1 MPQFALLKTQ
11 LGWLKPIIFIV
22 ISSLVVTGLAR
33 LGLLL
38 WLGERVYTTGGT
50 GFIMLQ
56 GLRFDLVTL
65 AYLLVLPAAATPL
78 LNSINATRHGWSR
91 VLNFYLLLVFGL
103 LVFMELVTP
112 SFIREYDVRPN
123 YLFVEYLKYPKEV
136 FSMLWVGYK
145 SALLSV
151 LVVAPALL
159 WLANRGLRSQSAGVP
174 QNRFIFAPLLAFATL
189 VLFAF
194 TARSTLDH
202 RPVNASTV
210 AFSSDTLVNSLALN
224 SLYSTANAIYE
235 MRHEEAGFA
244 YGEVDK
250 TAAIAAVRRSMHL
263 PATVFAD
270 RSIPT
275 LHQQVATE
283 HRPQPRNLV
292 IIVEESLGAEFV
304 GALGGLPL
312 TPNLDELAE
321 EGIWFENLYATG
333 TRSARGL
340 EAIVTG
346 FPPTTS
352 QSVLKLGRA
361 QNNFFTIGEYLK
373 RYGYETSFI
382 YGGEAQFDNMRRF
395 FANNGFDTVV
405 DKHDFVEPGF
415 EGSWG
420 VADEDVFAFAQAYFQ
435 SMPSDKPFASV
446 LFTTSNHSPWEFP
459 DGRIELYEEPKATVN
474 NAVKYA
480 DYAIGQYIHAA
491 KDSDYWNNTVFL
503 IVSDHNSRVYGADL
517 VPIERFHIPGL
528 ILGGGIAAQRWDRIA
543 SQIDLLPTL
552 LSMIGVSGQHPAP
565 GIDLT
570 RPDIDTIPGRAI
582 MQYGDTQA
590 YLEEDKVVILRK
602 EKPAALFSYLDN
614 QLLKAP
620 ADDALLRQAKNFA
633 AWPSIA
639 YRQREY
645 CLPDVMKTASLSLA
659 ADATQQAP
667 LENGLS
673 HLAPIASSASSATMQ
688 LASEISAP

>member
-1 MPQFALLKTQ
+1 MSPFELLKTQ
-11 LGWLKPIIFIV
+11 LDWLKPLFFVVIFC
-22 ISSLVVTGLAR
+22 LLVTGFAR
-33 LGLLL
+33 LGLIL
-38 WLGERVYTTGGT
+38 WLNERVYNTGGT

-65 AYLLVLPAAATPL
+65 AYLLALPAAVTPL
-78 LNSINATRHGWSR
+78 LNAVRATRRGWWQ
-91 VLNFYLLLVFGL
+91 VLNAYLLLVFGL

-112 SFIREYDVRPN
+112 QFIREYDVRPN

-145 SALLSV
+145 PALLSV
-151 LVVAPALL
+151 LLLLPALL
-159 WLANRGLRSQSAGVP
+159 WLAYRGLRLQSARVA
-174 QNRFIFAPLLAFATL
+174 QNRLRFAPLLAFTTL
-189 VLFAF
+189 VLCAF

-224 SLYSTANAIYE
+224 SLYATANAIYE

-250 TAAIAAVRRSMHL
+250 RAAVAAVRRSMHL
-263 PATVFAD
+263 PATAFAD
-270 RSIPT
+270 HDIPT
-275 LHQQVATE
+275 LHRQVATE
-283 HRPQPRNLV
+283 HRAQPRNLV
-292 IIVEESLGAEFV
+292 VIVEESLGAEFV

-361 QNNFFTIGEYLK
+361 QNNFFTLGDYLK

-395 FANNGFDTVV
+395 FANNGFDTVI
-405 DKHDFVEPGF
+405 DKHDFVDPSF

-420 VADEDVFAFAQAYFQ
+420 VADEVVFSFAHAFFQ

-480 DYAIGQYIHAA
+480 DYAIGQFMRAA
-491 KDSDYWNNTVFL
+491 KDSDYWNRTVFL

-528 ILGGGIAAQRWDRIA
+528 ILGGGVEPQRLNRVA

-552 LSMIGVSGQHPAP
+552 LSIIGISGQHPAP

-570 RPDIDTIPGRAI
+570 RPDIAAIPGRAI

-590 YLEEDKVVILRK
+590 YREDDKVVILRK
-602 EKPAALFSYLDN
+602 EKPAALFDYVGE
-614 QLLKAP
+614 QLIRAP
-620 ADDALLRQAKNFA
+620 DDDTLLRKAQQFA
-633 AWPSIA
+633 AWPTIA
-639 YRQREY
+639 YRQQEYRLPNATKAALLATGAAAQRDVPQRE
-645 CLPDVMKTASLSLA
+645 
-659 ADATQQAP
+659 QR
-667 LENGLS
+667 
-673 HLAPIASSASSATMQ
+673 HLAPIASAASSAIMQ
-688 LASEISAP
+688 LASAISAP